1 MTSRLGV
8 PLDDALLAYN
18 DHVYT
23 LGTVAP
29 GVPVRVELTPNRHLS
44 GYLRDER
51 TVGKYL
57 GTQAGYGKES
67 HISRPDLM
75 LRLMFHDGGTTAT
88 SETPLASNTLNGLD
102 LTGQLTL
109 DRPMLVGRIDR
120 PASRLVLEHAPS
132 TPKVDETTML
142 RVILPLGKAGGD
154 AAEGR
159 SE

>member
-1 MTSRLGV
+1 
-8 PLDDALLAYN
+8 
-18 DHVYT
+18 
-23 LGTVAP
+23 
-29 GVPVRVELTPNRHLS
+29 
-44 GYLRDER
+44 
-51 TVGKYL
+51 
-57 GTQAGYGKES
+57 
-67 HISRPDLM
+67 M

-102 LTGQLTL
+102 LTGQLAL